1 MTPAGRITA
10 GGRMMRGLH
19 GVLACAS
26 LALAAGCA
34 EFPTIMKP
42 APEPAPTPPPT
53 STAPVKPPS
62 PEAIN
67 EAFSRLN
74 RAFQGEYERIIG
86 ERGRRTVAVR
96 PQDAFDTLRTA
107 LIRLGMIVESQDPVI
122 GTLSVAAPA
131 PRPLTLDEWRQT
143 VQADLP
149 MMTSILCPVLG
160 PYCKTLKFEPDDY
173 VIVINATVLPAA
185 NNGAEMSLTTRM
197 REIVPR
203 PGTPRR
209 DYPPPTGVYMAV
221 EKIWARFEAEL
232 AARPRR

>member
-1 MTPAGRITA
+1 
-10 GGRMMRGLH
+10 MMRVLSR
-19 GVLACAS
+19 VLACAS

-34 EFPTIMKP
+34 ELPSVFKP
-42 APEPAPTPPPT
+42 APEPAPATPPT
-53 STAPVKPPS
+53 STAPLKPPS

-96 PQDAFDTLRTA
+96 PHDAFDALHVA
-107 LIRLGMIVESQDPVI
+107 LIRLGMIVESQDPIV

-131 PRPLTLDEWRQT
+131 PRPLTLEEWRHT

-149 MMTSILCPVLG
+149 MMASILCPVLG
-160 PYCKTLKFEPDDY
+160 PYCKTLRFEPDDY
-173 VIVINATVLPAA
+173 VIVINATVLAA
-185 NNGAEMSLTTRM
+185 ANGAEVSLTTRM

-203 PGTPRR
+203 PSVPRR
-209 DYPPPTGVYMAV
+209 DYPPPTGVYMALD
-221 EKIWARFEAEL
+221 KIWAGFEKEL
-232 AARPRR
+232 AARSRR